1 MLFLLESEVMTGVRC
16 EASLP
21 SHAPPLSP
29 LVKHVSGP
37 PVHLVPSPRVTK
49 VIVVVQHHHLNKGL
63 IMEITLSS
71 IAISCIVLPIIFFW
85 IIWPKIQL
93 VQGFKDIQNHD
104 YATKGLPLGPIFSK
118 FNSSQMMN
126 KKAFFANIEY
136 SSLELATK
144 KFIENN
150 ILEEGRVGHIYQSCF
165 GVLAAVMILD
175 GCGQDYDRMFD
186 LLSLQILIRL
196 CVQKSSERVEVS

>member
-49 VIVVVQHHHLNKGL
+49 FYPSF
-63 IMEITLSS
+63 SS
-71 IAISCIVLPIIFFW
+71 GSSGQRFSW
-85 IIWPKIQL
+85 
-93 VQGFKDIQNHD
+93 FK
-104 YATKGLPLGPIFSK
+104 ASK
-118 FNSSQMMN
+118 TSKTMMMN